1 MANSV
6 AIDDLD
12 NAVGGYGSVVDLASQ
27 LGIACGPAAGNPSVT
42 CHGGVV
48 GETGITA
55 GAVQLQLGTAGAT
68 GIVWSTLGSATTVT
82 AGGGATISAPSALAG
97 ATHARVVVSTPI
109 VGGKATAIVT
119 V

>member
-1 MANSV
+1 MSTLAFN
-6 AIDDLD
+6 DLD
-12 NAVGGYGSVVDLASQ
+12 NATNGYGAPIDLASEF
-27 LGIACGPAAGNPSVT
+27 GIAVGPALSVT

-48 GETGITA
+48 GETGVTA
-55 GAVQLQLGTAGAT
+55 GAVQLQLGIAGAG
-68 GIVWSTLGSATTVT
+68 GIVWSTLGSAATVSSGAATTM
-82 AGGGATISAPSALAG
+82 SAPAALAG

>member
-12 NAVGGYGSVVDLASQ
+12 NAVGGYGAVVDLASQ
-27 LGIACGPAAGNPSVT
+27 LGITVGGSVT

-48 GETGITA
+48 GESGITA
-55 GAVQLQLGTAGAT
+55 GAVALQLATVVAGVPTWQAAGTP
-68 GIVWSTLGSATTVT
+68 VSVT
-82 AGGGATISAPSALAG
+82 AGGGATIPAPSAVAG
-97 ATHARVVVSTPI
+97 AVLARVVVTTPI
-109 VGGKATAIVT
+109 VGGKATAIIT

>member
-1 MANSV
+1 VTSIAV
-6 AIDDLD
+6 DDLD
-12 NAVGGYGSVVDLASQ
+12 NAVNGYGATVDLASQ
-27 LGIACGPAAGNPSVT
+27 LGIVTGGSVT

-55 GAVQLQLGTAGAT
+55 GAVQLQLGIAGAT

-82 AGGGATISAPSALAG
+82 AGGGITISAPAALAG

-109 VGGKATAIVT
+109 VGGKATAIIT